1 MKAEVYFE
9 EDPSFRFPLLD
20 GLTIGRD
27 ADINVSRLKGSKFV
41 SRVHATFIKDGDGWF
56 IRDEKSS
63 NSTYVNSVKI
73 EPGEKHL
80 LRNDDLISLGY
91 MSFVFVEKKRE
102 YSVG

>member
-9 EDPSFRFPLLD
+9 DDPSFRFPLLD

-27 ADINVSRLKGSKFV
+27 ADINISSLKGSKFV
-41 SRVHATFIKDGDGWF
+41 SRVHATFLRDGDNWY

-63 NSTYVNSVKI
+63 NSTFVNSVRI

-80 LRNDDLISLGY
+80 LKNDDLISFGF
-91 MSFVFVEKKRE
+91 MAFVFKMKKQE